1 MESKSTINI
10 DDDSYIDHLRSVRK
24 EENSLVERLIGERLY
39 LSEVFRI
46 DPLTGLYNRKILPK
60 VREIG
65 TVIMCDVDDFKTIND
80 TFGHAIGDQA
90 LKAVGE
96 SITNNIRIGDI
107 GCRFGGDEF
116 LIVFTT
122 DNREVIDS
130 RMKKIVE
137 DANKAF
143 SYTGYQITMSI
154 GIAFNT
160 ENEKLE
166 PMMEK
171 ADTALYESKQAG
183 KNRMTFYGEG
193 TSQKVYKKEGNQ

>member
-60 VREIG
+60 VRDIG

-143 SYTGYQITMSI
+143 SITGYQITMSI
-154 GIAFNT
+154 GIAFNK